1 MIENARTSD
10 NRDYSPETLSGK
22 MSGGNLSMNPFT
34 EEMFVLFAILT
45 LGAWIGHWS
54 WRGISLGTA
63 GVLFVALLFGH
74 FRLSVPKAVMDLG
87 LLLFVYSVGLSAGP
101 SFFRTFR
108 KRGVQFIVLALFVVG
123 TGAIVTGLLAFL
135 LKLPVALATGIY
147 AGSLTCTPALAAA
160 IDTLNRVLPEAAPL
174 ASVGYGIAYPFSMIS
189 MVLLIQF
196 LPRLLQRPVK
206 VEEQLWL
213 AEKAMEAP
221 SLQARQFCVTNAN
234 LDGKTVVEIN
244 PRRLAQVNV
253 SRIKHGDRVCAAKP
267 ETLIHTGDLVM
278 AVGQA
283 GELDKLRLLLG
294 EETNERM
301 DVNAEVMSGDVE
313 LMDESLTGKTL
324 AQMRVWEQFT
334 VVITRIRRQGLEI
347 VPHGN
352 VTLERGDGIRVVG
365 EKSAVEAFIR
375 RAQGSPRKAM
385 ETSMVPYLIG
395 LFIGV
400 FVGLIPIPVG
410 QGVTL
415 KLGLAGGVFMTSLL
429 IGHYGKIGPFRLY
442 VPPAAKNLTR
452 ELGLM
457 LFLAGAGTS
466 AGAHLVDVLK
476 DQGWILLLAGATVTT
491 LSALA
496 GLAVMIKVYRLNL
509 LSAMGSLTAAMT
521 NPPAL
526 AVASNQ
532 TETDLPAISYASTY
546 PVALIFKI
554 LLAQILIELF
564 RHLL

>member
-1 MIENARTSD
+1 
-10 NRDYSPETLSGK
+10 
-22 MSGGNLSMNPFT
+22 MNPFT

-45 LGAWIGHWS
+45 MGAWIGHWS

-63 GVLFVALLFGH
+63 GVLFIALVFGH
-74 FRLSVPKAVMDLG
+74 FGLSVPKEIMDLG

-108 KRGVQFIVLALFVVG
+108 KRGIQFIVLALVVVG
-123 TGAIVTGLLAFL
+123 TGALLTWLLAYFL
-135 LKLPVALATGIY
+135 RLPAALATGLY
-147 AGSLTCTPALAAA
+147 AGALTCTPALAAA

-174 ASVGYGIAYPFSMIS
+174 VSVGYGIAYPFSMIG

-196 LPRLLQRPVK
+196 LPRLLNRSVK
-206 VEEQLWL
+206 AAEQLWL
-213 AEKAMEAP
+213 AEKAIETP
-221 SLQARQFCVTNAN
+221 GLQARQFCVTNAN
-234 LDGKTVVEIN
+234 LDGKTVAKIN
-244 PRRLAQVNV
+244 PRRLAQVNI
-253 SRIKHGDRVCAAKP
+253 SRIKHGEKVSAARP

-283 GELDKLRLLLG
+283 EELDKLRILLG

-301 DVNAEVMSGDVE
+301 DVNAEVMSVDVE
-313 LMDESLTGKTL
+313 VMEEALTGKTL

-347 VPHGN
+347 VPQGN

-365 EKSAVEAFIR
+365 EKSAVEVFVR
-375 RAQGSPRKAM
+375 RVQGSPRKAM

-395 LFIGV
+395 LLIGV
-400 FVGLIPIPVG
+400 SVGLIPIPIG

-415 KLGLAGGVFMTSLL
+415 KLGLAGGVFITSLL
-429 IGHYGKIGPFRLY
+429 ISHFGKIGPFRLY

-457 LFLAGAGTS
+457 LFLAGAGTN

-476 DQGWILLLAGATVTT
+476 DQGWILLLAGAIITS

-496 GLAVMIKVYRLNL
+496 GLIVMMKIYRLNL

-532 TETDLPAISYASTY
+532 TETDLPALSYASTY

-554 LLAQILIELF
+554 LLAQVLIEIF

>member
-1 MIENARTSD
+1 MSFENLD
-10 NRDYSPETLSGK
+10 
-22 MSGGNLSMNPFT
+22 MNPFA

-63 GVLFVALLFGH
+63 GVLFIALVFGH
-74 FRLSVPKAVMDLG
+74 YGLSVPKAVMDLG

-108 KRGVQFIVLALFVVG
+108 KRGIQFVVLALVVVG
-123 TGAIVTGLLAFL
+123 IGAMVTGSLAYLLH
-135 LKLPVALATGIY
+135 LPPALATGLY
-147 AGSLTCTPALAAA
+147 AGALTCTPALAAA
-160 IDTLNRVLPEAAPL
+160 VDTLNRILPDTAGL
-174 ASVGYGIAYPFSMIS
+174 VSVGYGIAYPFSMIG

-196 LPRLLQRPVK
+196 LPRLLKRPIK
-206 VEEQLWL
+206 TEEKLWL
-213 AEKAMEAP
+213 AERAIEAP
-221 SLQARQFCVTNAN
+221 GLQARQFRVTNSN
-234 LDGKTVVEIN
+234 IDGKTVSEIN
-244 PRRLAQVNV
+244 PRRIAQVNISRVKHDDKV
-253 SRIKHGDRVCAAKP
+253 SAAKP
-267 ETLIHTGDLVM
+267 ETTIQLGDLVM
-278 AVGQA
+278 AVGHDE
-283 GELDKLRLLLG
+283 ELDKLRILLG

-301 DVNAEVMSGDVE
+301 DVNAEVMSVDVE
-313 LMDESLTGKTL
+313 VMDESLTGKSL

-352 VTLERGDGIRVVG
+352 ISLERGDGIRVVG
-365 EKSAVEAFIR
+365 EKSAVEAFVR

-395 LFIGV
+395 LLAGV
-400 FVGLIPIPVG
+400 LLGLLPVPVG

-415 KLGLAGGVFMTSLL
+415 KLGMAGGVFIVSLL
-429 IGHYGKIGPFRLY
+429 IGHFGKIGPFQLY

-457 LFLAGAGTS
+457 LFLAGAGTN

-476 DQGWILLLAGATVTT
+476 DQGWILLLAGAAITT

-496 GLAVMIKVYRLNL
+496 GLVVMMKIYRLNL

-526 AVASNQ
+526 AAASNQ
-532 TETDLPAISYASTY
+532 TETDLPALSYASTY

-554 LLAQILIELF
+554 LLAQALVEVLI
-564 RHLL
+564 HLL

>member
-1 MIENARTSD
+1 
-10 NRDYSPETLSGK
+10 
-22 MSGGNLSMNPFT
+22 MNPFT

-45 LGAWIGHWS
+45 VGAWIGHWS
-54 WRGISLGTA
+54 WRGISLGSA
-63 GVLFVALLFGH
+63 GVLFAALLFGH
-74 FRLSVPKAVMDLG
+74 FGLSVPKVVMDFG

-108 KRGVQFIVLALFVVG
+108 RRGIQFVVLALVLVG
-123 TGAIVTGLLAFL
+123 AGAIVTGLSAYL
-135 LKLPVALATGIY
+135 LHLPAALATGLY
-147 AGSLTCTPALAAA
+147 AGALTCTPALAAA
-160 IDTLNRVLPEAAPL
+160 IDSLSRVLPDAAPL
-174 ASVGYGIAYPFSMIS
+174 ASVGYGIAYPYSMIG
-189 MVLLIQF
+189 MVLLIQL
-196 LPRLLQRPVK
+196 LPKLLKRPIK
-206 VEEQLWL
+206 TEEKLWL
-213 AEKAMEAP
+213 AEKAIEAP
-221 SLQARQFCVTNAN
+221 GLQARQFRVTNTN
-234 LDGKTVVEIN
+234 IDCRTVIEIN
-244 PRRLAQVNV
+244 PRRLAHVNI
-253 SRIKHGDRVCAAKP
+253 SRIKHGDKVNAAKP
-267 ETLIHTGDLVM
+267 ETLIYTGDLVM
-278 AVGQA
+278 AVGPQE
-283 GELDKLRLLLG
+283 ELDKLRILLG

-301 DVNAEVMSGDVE
+301 DVNAEVISVDVE
-313 LMDESLTGKTL
+313 VMDESLTGRTL

-365 EKSAVEAFIR
+365 EKSAVESFVR
-375 RAQGSPRKAM
+375 LAQGSPRKAM

-395 LFIGV
+395 LLTGV

-410 QGVTL
+410 QGSKL
-415 KLGLAGGVFMTSLL
+415 KLGIAGGVFVTSLL
-429 IGHYGKIGPFRLY
+429 LGHFGKIGPFPLY

-457 LFLAGAGTS
+457 LFLAGAGTN
-466 AGAHLVDVLK
+466 AGAHLVDVLE
-476 DQGWILLLAGATVTT
+476 DQGWILLLVGATVTT

-496 GLAVMIKVYRLNL
+496 GLAVMMKIYKLNL
-509 LSAMGSLTAAMT
+509 LSAMGALTAAMT

-526 AVASNQ
+526 AAASNQ

-554 LLAQILIELF
+554 LLAQALVEIL